1 MIPLYKFVDL
11 CLAQK
16 GDKYIFGAE
25 AARTD
30 PNPEAFDCSEL
41 IEWAMESLGFGDFP
55 DGSMNQRAFCEK
67 RERLTVTE
75 ATKLRGALLFRDVS
89 VNGVGHVA
97 VSLGNGRTIEAR
109 GSDFGVGV
117 FSAIEG
123 RVWTSGA
130 LIPGLDYNAQRRP
143 PEKVERWVCFG
154 RYGGR
159 FGHSQ
164 SLTGLGK
171 HIKEAEAETGA
182 AVVIHRKEPKN
193 LHKAAAYPRWKA
205 KKKRPN

>member
-1 MIPLYKFVDL
+1 MSRLRPGNRDGAAVIPLYKFVDL

-89 VNGVGHVA
+89 VNGVGPDPTCVHCP
-97 VSLGNGRTIEAR
+97 
-109 GSDFGVGV
+109 
-117 FSAIEG
+117 SAM
-123 RVWTSGA
+123 
-130 LIPGLDYNAQRRP
+130 RR
-143 PEKVERWVCFG
+143 
-154 RYGGR
+154 
-159 FGHSQ
+159 
-164 SLTGLGK
+164 
-171 HIKEAEAETGA
+171 
-182 AVVIHRKEPKN
+182 
-193 LHKAAAYPRWKA
+193 
-205 KKKRPN
+205 